1 MYNVLNFV
9 TKIAFTREKVS
20 RIMRIKE
27 CSMKKIIFVLLCV
40 CLLAAT
46 TAVFADGEKEGYT
59 VTYYKNNCLALV
71 PEDETV
77 YQYGDEVEVLFEPVE
92 YMNGLIFYGWDMND
106 DGVADFGYSYRYF
119 DMPKK
124 DVKLKAICI
133 TPYYG
138 PSAPAP
144 HHHPQPGPFFPP
156 SFPDYDQPRPGG
168 HWSWGGHG
176 PWEHHGHHG
185 N

>member
-1 MYNVLNFV
+1 
-9 TKIAFTREKVS
+9 
-20 RIMRIKE
+20 
-27 CSMKKIIFVLLCV
+27 MKKIIFVLFCV

-46 TAVFADGEKEGYT
+46 SAVFADGEKEGYT

-92 YMNGLIFYGWDMND
+92 YTNGLIFYGWDMND

-119 DMPKK
+119 NMPKK

-144 HHHPQPGPFFPP
+144 HHPGPKPHPGPQPHPFPP
-156 SFPDYDQPRPGG
+156 HFGPQGPAAGG
-168 HWSWGGHG
+168 SN
-176 PWEHHGHHG
+176 HHPHP
-185 N
+185 